1 MVFLSKTKLKEEE
14 CKKKKKFCLFSIRIF
29 IQIKQKH
36 FFFPIH
42 IPFLAITLAI
52 SRSTLIQSRKRTG
65 YILLLMGMQ
74 AHIPIRW
81 LCRWL
86 N

>member
-14 CKKKKKFCLFSIRIF
+14 CKKKKILSFQHKDFYPN
-29 IQIKQKH
+29 KTKT

-52 SRSTLIQSRKRTG
+52 SRSMLIQSRKRTG